1 MERPELLAPVGN
13 MECLKAAI
21 EAGCDAIYL
30 GGKTFGARSYAGNFS
45 NEEIILA
52 IEYAH
57 LYGVKV
63 YITVNTL
70 VYESEVNSFLEY
82 IDFLHRNSVD
92 AIIIQDIGMLDLV
105 RQLYPN
111 LEIHASTQ
119 MHIHNLEGVKLLEEL
134 GVKRVVLSR
143 ELTINEIEYI
153 KKNTSL
159 EIEVFIHGAL
169 CVSYSGQCLM
179 SSMIGGRSGNRGTCS
194 QCCRMPYSL
203 VDGKENTVQNTSH
216 LLSTKD
222 LNTLSYID
230 RLIDMGIDS
239 LKIEGRMK
247 RKEYV
252 YIVVSLY
259 RRVIDQYMKTGKYKI
274 EEKDIL
280 RLKKIFNRKFTKGFL
295 NEISN
300 DELINSKRPNH
311 MGVEIGKVIDYDS
324 QKKVVSIST
333 TEELSLKDGI
343 RILDKEDVGFTITKI
358 ISKKDNLIELPLNKR
373 VNIGSVVL
381 KTTDNRELEE
391 IQNKIEN
398 RNRKIEITGHIKL
411 KIGEK
416 IELKLNDGIHKVTV
430 LGPYVEKALKQPMK
444 KEQMEKNLNR
454 FKDSVYRLIHLD
466 YDSDDNIFI
475 PVKYLNEV
483 RRKAIEELNEKRLYK
498 IPYLKGK
505 YDCNTLEYKEK
516 KGYSVLIQNKKQY
529 ETIDSKYDT
538 IYVEDRELYQIIKD
552 DNRVVYRM
560 PRVMKKYPEI
570 ENSLLCELGGIYQY
584 QKGYSDFSFNVV
596 NSYSVAFLHKR
607 GIKRVTLSYELTDRQ
622 MEKLISEYRNRYH
635 KNPNLEIIISS
646 YPEVMISKYKMLSH
660 YKIKDGY
667 LVDQF
672 RNKFHLKEN
681 NDFMTIYHYRKKE
694 LQDSQKYFDMGIT
707 KLRIHL

>member
-1 MERPELLAPVGN
+1 MNELKEIMEKFVSSGW
-13 MECLKAAI
+13 
-21 EAGCDAIYL
+21 
-30 GGKTFGARSYAGNFS
+30 
-45 NEEIILA
+45 
-52 IEYAH
+52 
-57 LYGVKV
+57 
-63 YITVNTL
+63 
-70 VYESEVNSFLEY
+70 
-82 IDFLHRNSVD
+82 
-92 AIIIQDIGMLDLV
+92 DLIAT
-105 RQLYPN
+105 P
-111 LEIHASTQ
+111 
-119 MHIHNLEGVKLLEEL
+119 
-134 GVKRVVLSR
+134 
-143 ELTINEIEYI
+143 
-153 KKNTSL
+153 
-159 EIEVFIHGAL
+159 
-169 CVSYSGQCLM
+169 
-179 SSMIGGRSGNRGTCS
+179 S
-194 QCCRMPYSL
+194 QAWL
-203 VDGKENTVQNTSH
+203 DGKENTVQNTSY

-391 IQNKIEN
+391 IQNKIEDIDCDIDN
-398 RNRKIEITGHIKL
+398 
-411 KIGEK
+411 
-416 IELKLNDGIHKVTV
+416 
-430 LGPYVEKALKQPMK
+430 
-444 KEQMEKNLNR
+444 
-454 FKDSVYRLIHLD
+454 
-466 YDSDDNIFI
+466 NIFI
-475 PVKYLNEV
+475 PVGVLNEV

-538 IYVEDRELYQIIKD
+538 IYVEDQELYQTIKD

-681 NDFMTIYHYRKKE
+681 NDFMTIYH
-694 LQDSQKYFDMGIT
+694 
-707 KLRIHL
+707 